1 MKTTLIA
8 VSVTVLSVGCQQAPL
23 TDFRENAQEVIED
36 ARGRADE
43 WRELSAEELQELW
56 AIEYTSLE
64 VAHADFARADEL
76 LNEMGRERWECYH
89 VSGNGQRR
97 VFYFKRNKS
106 NLTAYLTRSHLINN
120 RHRTQHLPCRSVAD
134 SSRLNV
140 GHSARLNR
148 LIRRVSFSNS
158 GVSDTVPAV
167 GESPR
172 SPAGIRGAKTRGF

>member
-8 VSVTVLSVGCQQAPL
+8 VFVTVLSVGCQQAPL

-89 VSGNGQRR
+89 VGGNGQRR

-106 NLTAYLTRSHLINN
+106 NLTAYLTNL
-120 RHRTQHLPCRSVAD
+120 L
-134 SSRLNV
+134 RL
-140 GHSARLNR
+140 GSIA
-148 LIRRVSFSNS
+148 F
-158 GVSDTVPAV
+158 
-167 GESPR
+167 
-172 SPAGIRGAKTRGF
+172 